1 VNLETRPCQ
10 VTVKELSYKGKV
22 SIRFL
27 YFLYKAP
34 EDLRN
39 LIISKKS
46 QDDFKKE
53 KVQKPGR
60 KVVEKESQNR
70 MLWHRML
77 KYFTAQKCSQIRWKI
92 KPDVSMR

>member
-1 VNLETRPCQ
+1 MT
-10 VTVKELSYKGKV
+10 
-22 SIRFL
+22 
-27 YFLYKAP
+27 
-34 EDLRN
+34 
-39 LIISKKS
+39 SKK
-46 QDDFKKE
+46 KKYINPAE
-53 KVQKPGR
+53 